1 MTPLRIA
8 LLGSGAV
15 TNVLYRPVL
24 QEVRNEIELVGV
36 ADLNRQSAEPLLKEF
51 PSAKLFTNYHPMLE
65 QLRPDAVIV
74 ALPHFLHKPASID
87 ALRMGIHV
95 FCEKPMAI
103 SSEECDQIE
112 AVVRETGGVF
122 CVNLL
127 RRWFPAV
134 QEIKRMVDARAL
146 GALTSFEASEGAPY
160 DWPAMSFSFFDRK
173 VSGGGVLM
181 DSGVHTLDLLQWWLG
196 PIEVTEFLDDAAANG
211 VECDC
216 VAELQAGL
224 SASARGSL
232 RMSRSVEL
240 PNVYRLQ
247 FERGW
252 IEWDHDDGTRFRFS
266 STGQSTGQ
274 TMEER
279 TSVAAEVKCDA
290 RWASGGRFTLAL
302 AEQLR
307 AFARACRGQSAAGLV
322 LADEARKSVD
332 IITRC
337 YIRRKELVIAGE

>member
-1 MTPLRIA
+1 MTSFRVA

-15 TNVLYRPVL
+15 TNVLYRSAL

-36 ADLNRQSAEPLLKEF
+36 ADLNRHSAERLLKEF
-51 PSAKLFTNYHPMLE
+51 PLAAFFTDYHPMLQE
-65 QLRPDAVIV
+65 LRPDAVIV
-74 ALPHFLHKPASID
+74 ALPHFLHMPGSID

-103 SSEECDQIE
+103 SSAECDQIE
-112 AVVRETGGVF
+112 TAVREAGCMF
-122 CVNLL
+122 CVNLS
-127 RRWFPAV
+127 RRWFPSV
-134 QEIKRMVDARAL
+134 QEIKRVIDSLAL
-146 GALTSFEASEGAPY
+146 GALASFEVTEGAPY
-160 DWPAMSFSFFDRK
+160 GWPAMSFSFFDRS

-196 PIEVTEFLDDAAANG
+196 QIEVVEFLDDAAPNG

-216 VAELQAGL
+216 VAELCVAE
-224 SASARGSL
+224 ARGTL

-240 PNVYRLQ
+240 PNIYRLQ

-252 IEWDHDDGTRFRFS
+252 IEWDHDDATRFRFS
-266 STGQSTGQ
+266 SDGGTTI
-274 TMEER
+274 E
-279 TSVAAEVKCDA
+279 AAVKCEA
-290 RWASGGRFTLAL
+290 RWASGSRFTFAL

-307 AFARACRGQSAAGLV
+307 AFARACRGQSAAGLI
-322 LADEARKSVD
+322 LASEARKSVD

-337 YIRRKELVIAGE
+337 YSQRKALAIAE

>member
-1 MTPLRIA
+1 
-8 LLGSGAV
+8 
-15 TNVLYRPVL
+15 
-24 QEVRNEIELVGV
+24 
-36 ADLNRQSAEPLLKEF
+36 
-51 PSAKLFTNYHPMLE
+51 
-65 QLRPDAVIV
+65 
-74 ALPHFLHKPASID
+74 
-87 ALRMGIHV
+87 
-95 FCEKPMAI
+95 
-103 SSEECDQIE
+103 
-112 AVVRETGGVF
+112 
-122 CVNLL
+122 
-127 RRWFPAV
+127 
-134 QEIKRMVDARAL
+134 
-146 GALTSFEASEGAPY
+146 
-160 DWPAMSFSFFDRK
+160 
-173 VSGGGVLM
+173 M

-196 PIEVTEFLDDAAANG
+196 PIGVIEFLDDAAANG

-252 IEWDHDDGTRFRFS
+252 IEWDHDDGTKFRFS
-266 STGQSTGQ
+266 STGQSIGQ
-274 TMEER
+274 TMDER
-279 TSVAAEVKCDA
+279 TSVSAEVKCDA

-337 YIRRKELVIAGE
+337 YSRRKELVIAGE

>member
-1 MTPLRIA
+1 MTPFRIA
-8 LLGSGAV
+8 VLGSGAV

-24 QEVRNEIELVGV
+24 HEIRDDIELVGV
-36 ADLNRQSAEPLLKEF
+36 ADLNRQSAEQLLKEF
-51 PSAKLFTNYHPMLE
+51 PSAKFFTDFHPMLE

-74 ALPHFLHKPASID
+74 ALPHFLHKPASIE

-112 AVVRETGGVF
+112 ATVSETGGVF

-160 DWPAMSFSFFDRK
+160 GWPAMSFSFFDRRI
-173 VSGGGVLM
+173 SGGGVLM

-196 PIEVTEFLDDAAANG
+196 PIEVIEFLDDAATNG

-224 SASARGSL
+224 SGESARGSL

-252 IEWDHDDGTRFRFS
+252 IDWDHDDATRFRFS
-266 STGQSTGQ
+266 STGQT
-274 TMEER
+274 TDER
-279 TSVAAEVKCDA
+279 TTVAAEVKCEA
-290 RWASGGRFTLAL
+290 RWASGGRFTFAL

-307 AFARACRGQSAAGLV
+307 AFARACRGQSTAGLV
-322 LADEARKSVD
+322 LAGEARKSVD
-332 IITRC
+332 IIARC
-337 YIRRKELVIAGE
+337 YSQRKELVIAGE